1 MFFTKIKQF
10 SFVNKN
16 NDTNVIAQ
24 QLLTNVTVVN
34 TGFIVK

>member
-16 NDTNVIAQ
+16 NDTNVITQ
-24 QLLTNVTVVN
+24 QLLTNVTIVN